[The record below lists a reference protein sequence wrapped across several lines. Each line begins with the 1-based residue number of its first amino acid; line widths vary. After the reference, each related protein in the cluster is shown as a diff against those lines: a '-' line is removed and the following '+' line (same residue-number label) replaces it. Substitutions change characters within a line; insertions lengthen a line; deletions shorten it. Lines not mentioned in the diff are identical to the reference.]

1 MLNKMFWDSFMLH
14 HVSLFPFIF
23 LDCYSIHSILWI
35 ECYSSIDGHLGCF
48 QFGVSISM
56 KSAFKDSSTFFCGQ
70 MFSFFLG
77 KYPGIELLDH
87 RVDAYLTFYDPAF
100 YFPKWLFHF
109 LFPPAKKNSR
119 ASASSPRLGV
129 ISLLNWSYSLG
140 CIEAFHGNFN
150 LHFWWGKLGIFSYD
164 DCLFVYLLLW
174 SIFLILSPDI

>member
-1 MLNKMFWDSFMLH
+1 MLH

-48 QFGVSISM
+48 QFGVSIST

-70 MFSFFLG
+70 MFSFFL
-77 KYPGIELLDH
+77 
-87 RVDAYLTFYDPAF
+87 
-100 YFPKWLFHF
+100 LFHF
-109 LFPPAKKNSR
+109 LFPPAKKENSR

-150 LHFWWGKLGIFSYD
+150 LHFWWGKLGIFSYA